1 MPGDATRVA
10 AGRVD
15 VYALSEARQLRIPV
29 CVTAPDPLSRA
40 GTISQ
45 LRAAND
51 VVLADED
58 EIRGGGVALVVA
70 DEVDVETTRTI
81 RGLRRR
87 GVDRIALLVGR
98 LDDKGLLA
106 AVEAGVGGVIRRSDA
121 TPHNLLS
128 AIRAVAAGEG
138 MLPPDLL
145 GRLLDQVG
153 QLQRQVLAPRGL
165 TFSGLTERELSV
177 LRLLADGHDTAEV
190 GRQLFYSERTVK
202 NIVHDVTSRLDLRN
216 RTHAVA
222 YALRQGLI

>member
-1 MPGDATRVA
+1 MYASIDAGQTRLPVHVVA
-10 AGRVD
+10 A
-15 VYALSEARQLRIPV
+15 
-29 CVTAPDPLSRA
+29 DPLSRA
-40 GTISQ
+40 GAISQ
-45 LRAAND
+45 LRAIGD
-51 VVLADED
+51 VVLAEED
-58 EIRGGGVALVVA
+58 QVGEGGVALVVA
-70 DEVDVETTRTI
+70 DEVDAETIRTI

-121 TPHNLLS
+121 SPHTLVA
-128 AIRAVAAGEG
+128 AIRSVASGDG
-138 MLPPDLL
+138 LLPPDLL

-165 TFSGLTERELSV
+165 TFFGLTEREINV
-177 LRLLADGHDTAEV
+177 LRLLADGLDTAEV

-202 NIVHDVTSRLDLRN
+202 NIVHDLTSRLELRN

-222 YALRQGLI
+222 YAIRQGLI

>member
-1 MPGDATRVA
+1 
-10 AGRVD
+10 
-15 VYALSEARQLRIPV
+15 VYALRDARPARIPV
-29 CVTAPDPLSRA
+29 HVAAADPLSRA

-45 LRAAND
+45 LRAGGD
-51 VVLADED
+51 VSIVDGDQLDSS
-58 EIRGGGVALVVA
+58 GVALVVA
-70 DEVDVETTRTI
+70 DEVDGETTRAI
-81 RGLRRR
+81 RALRRR
-87 GVDRIALLVGR
+87 GVERIALLVGR

-106 AVEAGVGGVIRRSDA
+106 AVEAGVGGVLRRSEA
-121 TPHNLLS
+121 TPHNLAS

-138 MLPPDLL
+138 LLPPDLL

-177 LRLLADGHDTAEV
+177 LRLLADGLDTAEV
-190 GRQLFYSERTVK
+190 GQQLFYSERTVK